1 MSEITFVSPREIKNL
16 VSKKDGSYVKPKNDE
31 KSDIAQEKTYI
42 LDTVGT
48 NLMETLAVDY
58 IDAYR
63 TYSND
68 IRETYDVLGIEAT
81 RQVIFNE
88 LSDVLESSSYINY
101 HHTSLLCDRMTS
113 NKDLVSIFRTGILND
128 NIGPIAKS
136 TFEVHTEVLLDAAR
150 FAEFDHLRGVSA
162 NVMCGQNG
170 YYGTSAF
177 QLTLDL
183 KEMETLGNS
192 MNIKDSELNIDKML
206 AEGSGAEDGDNR
218 DKIQMDN
225 DISYINRKK
234 MEVCDDNYTFF

>member
-1 MSEITFVSPREIKNL
+1 MSEITYVSQREVKNL
-16 VSKKDGSYVKPKNDE
+16 VYKDDGKYTKKDIWV
-31 KSDIAQEKTYI
+31 

-48 NLMETLAVDY
+48 NLIETLAIDY
-58 IDAYR
+58 IDAKR
-63 TYSND
+63 TYCND
-68 IRETYDVLGIEAT
+68 IREIYSVLGIEAT

-128 NIGPIAKS
+128 DIGPIAKS

-150 FAEFDHLRGVSA
+150 HAEFDHMKGVSA

-192 MNIKDSELNIDKML
+192 MNVKEKELDIEEML
-206 AEGSGAEDGDNR
+206 GEGKHNDETEMR
-218 DKIQMDN
+218 DKLHIDN
-225 DISYINRKK
+225 DISYIDNKK
-234 MEVCDDNYTFF
+234 AEITDDDYSFF

>member
-1 MSEITFVSPREIKNL
+1 MSEITYVSQREVKNL
-16 VSKKDGSYVKPKNDE
+16 VYKDDGKYTKKDIWV
-31 KSDIAQEKTYI
+31 

-48 NLMETLAVDY
+48 NLIETLAIDY
-58 IDAYR
+58 IDAKR
-63 TYSND
+63 TYCND
-68 IRETYDVLGIEAT
+68 IREIYSVLGIEAT

-128 NIGPIAKS
+128 DIGPIAKS

-150 FAEFDHLRGVSA
+150 HAEFDHMKGVSA

-192 MNIKDSELNIDKML
+192 MNVKEKELDIEEMLGEGNRTDDAEMKDKLHI
-206 AEGSGAEDGDNR
+206 
-218 DKIQMDN
+218 DN
-225 DISYINRKK
+225 DISYIDNKK
-234 MEVCDDNYTFF
+234 AEITDDDYSFF

>member
-16 VSKKDGSYVKPKNDE
+16 LIKQDGQYSKRAGDDT
-31 KSDIAQEKTYI
+31 KTYV
-42 LDTVGT
+42 LDTIGT

-58 IDAYR
+58 IDGKR

-150 FAEFDHLRGVSA
+150 HAEFDHLRGVSA

-192 MNIKDSELNIDKML
+192 LEVKETEINIDKML
-206 AEGSGAEDGDNR
+206 SDGAGAEEGSNR
-218 DKIQMDN
+218 DQIQMDN

-234 MEVCDDNYTFF
+234 PEVCDDNYSFF

>member
-1 MSEITFVSPREIKNL
+1 MSEITYVSQREVKNL
-16 VSKKDGSYVKPKNDE
+16 VYKDDGKYTKKDIWV
-31 KSDIAQEKTYI
+31 

-48 NLMETLAVDY
+48 NLIETLAIDY
-58 IDAYR
+58 IDAKR
-63 TYSND
+63 TYCND
-68 IRETYDVLGIEAT
+68 IREIYSVLGIEAT

-128 NIGPIAKS
+128 DIGPIAKS

-150 FAEFDHLRGVSA
+150 HAEFDHMKGVSA

-183 KEMETLGNS
+183 KEME
-192 MNIKDSELNIDKML
+192 K
-206 AEGSGAEDGDNR
+206 
-218 DKIQMDN
+218 KI
-225 DISYINRKK
+225 IILI
-234 MEVCDDNYTFF
+234 

>member
-1 MSEITFVSPREIKNL
+1 MSEITYVSQRELKDL
-16 VSKKDGSYVKPKNDE
+16 VYKSDGKYTKKD
-31 KSDIAQEKTYI
+31 IWI

-48 NLMETLAVDY
+48 NLMETLAIDY
-58 IDAYR
+58 IDAKR

-68 IRETYDVLGIEAT
+68 IREIYDVLGIEAT

-88 LSDVLESSSYINY
+88 LAEVMESSSYINY

-113 NKDLVSIFRTGILND
+113 NKELVSIFRTGILND

-150 FAEFDHLRGVSA
+150 HAEFDHMRGVSA

-192 MNIKDSELNIDKML
+192 LNVKDKELDIEEML
-206 AEGSGAEDGDNR
+206 GEGSRTDDGTSR
-218 DKIQMDN
+218 DQIQIEN

-234 MEVCDDNYTFF
+234 PEVCNDDYSFF